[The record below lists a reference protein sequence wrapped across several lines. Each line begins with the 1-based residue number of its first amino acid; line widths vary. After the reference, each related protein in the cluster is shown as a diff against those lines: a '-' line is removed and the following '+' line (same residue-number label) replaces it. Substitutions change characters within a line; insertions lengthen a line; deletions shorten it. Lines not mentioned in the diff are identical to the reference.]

1 MSLDK
6 LIDLLLQKGFTAV
19 TGAVGLKLILIDG
32 MMAGDDRL
40 EVLIIG
46 SLLLSVAT
54 IVSYLSWKTRV
65 TIKHQKSIVADKAV
79 ANELAENP

>member
-1 MSLDK
+1 MNLDK

-40 EVLIIG
+40 EILIIG
-46 SLLLSVAT
+46 ALLLSVAT
-54 IVSYLSWKTRV
+54 AISYLSWKTRV
-65 TIKHQKSIVADKAV
+65 TIKYQKSIAADKGIAD
-79 ANELAENP
+79 ELAENP

>member
-1 MSLDK
+1 MNLDK

>member
-1 MSLDK
+1 MNLDK

-40 EVLIIG
+40 EILIIG
-46 SLLLSVAT
+46 ALLLSVAT
-54 IVSYLSWKTRV
+54 AISYLSWKTRV
-65 TIKHQKSIVADKAV
+65 TIKHQKSIVADKGNAD
-79 ANELAENP
+79 ELAENP

>member
-1 MSLDK
+1 MNLDK

-40 EVLIIG
+40 EVLIMG

-65 TIKHQKSIVADKAV
+65 TIKHQKSIVADKSV
-79 ANELAENP
+79 ADELAENP

>member
-1 MSLDK
+1 MNLDK

-40 EVLIIG
+40 EILIIG
-46 SLLLSVAT
+46 ALLLSVAT
-54 IVSYLSWKTRV
+54 AISYLSWKTRV
-65 TIKHQKSIVADKAV
+65 TIKHQKSIVADKGIAD
-79 ANELAENP
+79 ELAENP

>member
-40 EVLIIG
+40 EVLIMG

>member
-1 MSLDK
+1 MNLDK

-40 EVLIIG
+40 EILIIG
-46 SLLLSVAT
+46 ALLLSVAT
-54 IVSYLSWKTRV
+54 AVSYLSWKTRV
-65 TIKHQKSIVADKAV
+65 TVKHQKSIAADKAI
-79 ANELAENP
+79 AYELAENP